1 MGRQPINAGGLS
13 KSVGALWTPR
23 VEIRT
28 SAPTTSGTAVTSM
41 GGNRGL
47 GLPRDRRHGERH
59 RRVQGVSGVNPALR
73 PCSKWASIAAPSPA
87 TLPHAY
93 SRSFSAPVADQP
105 GLARPEHQR
114 ENARP
119 AAPMCESRTRLRR
132 PNGVRGLGFSPWPR
146 TAQGGCRGPTLF
158 PPILLPGDQGSAT
171 CFSPLRRVVS
181 TVQGSPR
188 RSQMQTQAAAGHH
201 GRRRMSTPLTSG
213 SGISA
218 RDAASW

>member
-1 MGRQPINAGGLS
+1 MESAIDAFRVYQGSI
-13 KSVGALWTPR
+13 PR
-23 VEIRT
+23 
-28 SAPTTSGTAVTSM
+28 SA
-41 GGNRGL
+41 
-47 GLPRDRRHGERH
+47 
-59 RRVQGVSGVNPALR
+59 
-73 PCSKWASIAAPSPA
+73 PCSKRASIAAPSPA

-114 ENARP
+114 ANARP
-119 AAPMCESRTRLRR
+119 APMCESGTRFRR
-132 PNGVRGLGFSPWPR
+132 PNGMRGLGSSPWPR
-146 TAQGGCRGPTLF
+146 TAQGGCHGPTLF

-171 CFSPLRRVVS
+171 CFSPLRRAES

-188 RSQMQTQAAAGHH
+188 RSQTQTQAAAGHH

>member
-1 MGRQPINAGGLS
+1 MGRQPINAGGLAR
-13 KSVGALWTPR
+13 SVGALLTRR

-41 GGNRGL
+41 GGNRWGMAYHEISDMESAIDAFRVYL
-47 GLPRDRRHGERH
+47 GSIPR
-59 RRVQGVSGVNPALR
+59 SA
-73 PCSKWASIAAPSPA
+73 PCSKPAPSVAPSPA

-114 ENARP
+114 ANARP

-146 TAQGGCRGPTLF
+146 TAQGGCHGPTPF
-158 PPILLPGDQGSAT
+158 PPSCCPETKALL
-171 CFSPLRRVVS
+171 R
-181 TVQGSPR
+181 
-188 RSQMQTQAAAGHH
+188 
-201 GRRRMSTPLTSG
+201 TSLH
-213 SGISA
+213 
-218 RDAASW
+218 